1 MADWKGRTALII
13 SGAPQQDIS
22 YVMDIYERLEMPLI
36 VCADRGLDYAL
47 KLGLQPDLFVA
58 DCDSSRECRND
69 LTEKCEIIKLLP
81 EKDDTDTMHALNIV
95 IDRGCKNVVIVC
107 ATGGRIDHM
116 MANLALC
123 EYSAD
128 RGVVCVLADERNLV
142 ECHAKDSVK
151 IKKSNRFP
159 YFSLIP
165 LDACLEGVTI
175 MGAKYPLQNHLVSRT
190 EILTISN
197 EFDAEEVDIS
207 VKNGKW
213 LLVRSG
219 D

>member
-22 YVMDIYERLEMPLI
+22 YVMDVYERLEMPLV
-36 VCADRGLDYAL
+36 VCADRGLDYAAR
-47 KLGLQPDLFVA
+47 LGLQPDLFVA
-58 DCDSSRECRND
+58 DCDSSSGD
-69 LTEKCEIIKLLP
+69 KVSGSCEVVRLVP
-81 EKDDTDTMHALNIV
+81 EKDDTDTMHALNIL
-95 IDRGCKNVVIVC
+95 IDRGCKKVVVVC

-116 MANLALC
+116 MANLSLC
-123 EYSAD
+123 EYCAQKN
-128 RGVVCVLADERNLV
+128 VTCVIADERNTV
-142 ECHAKDSVK
+142 EYHDKDLVK
-151 IKKSNRFP
+151 IQKIEGFQ

-165 LDACLEGVTI
+165 LDERLEGVTI
-175 MGAKYPLQNHLVSRT
+175 TGAKYPLQDHTVERA

-197 EFDAEEVDIS
+197 EFAAEEVEIS

>member
-13 SGAPQQDIS
+13 AGAPQQDIS
-22 YVMDIYERLEMPLI
+22 YVMDIYGRLTMPLV
-36 VCADRGLDYAL
+36 VCADRGLDHAL

-58 DCDSSRECRND
+58 DCDSSNRHEEC
-69 LTEKCEIIKLLP
+69 TGCEVIRLVP
-81 EKDDTDTMHALNIV
+81 EKDDTDTMHALNVV
-95 IDRGCKNVVIVC
+95 IERGCKNVVIVC

-123 EYSAD
+123 EYCAQKEVSCLIAD
-128 RGVVCVLADERNLV
+128 TRNLV
-142 ECHAKDSVK
+142 EYHDKDLVK
-151 IKKSNRFP
+151 ISKIDRFR

-165 LDACLEGVTI
+165 LDSCLEGVAI
-175 MGAKYPLQNHLVSRT
+175 RGAKYPLDNHKVSRS

-197 EFDAEEVDIS
+197 EFDDDVVEIS
-207 VKNGKW
+207 VKKGRW
-213 LLVRSG
+213 LLVRCS